1 MSRSLIERR
10 LTDVA
15 DRLKQLRSDLGV
27 ADEQVLHFAEEAE
40 DARLRSLVSETPIA
54 EREHRDAAR
63 HAAAIERSR
72 RELVDEIARLE
83 ALQDELLD
91 QLLDLSRSGSTPSAP
106 VPTPPLP
113 TDGSR

>member
-15 DRLKQLRSDLGV
+15 DRLKQLRVDLGV
-27 ADEQVLHFAEEAE
+27 ADEQLLHFVQEAD
-40 DARLRSLVSETPIA
+40 DARLRSLVSETPLA

-72 RELVDEIARLE
+72 SEVAEEIRRLE
-83 ALQDELLD
+83 GVQDDLLDELTALG
-91 QLLDLSRSGSTPSAP
+91 RPA
-106 VPTPPLP
+106 PTPPLSA
-113 TDGSR
+113 DGSR

>member
-15 DRLKQLRSDLGV
+15 DRLKQLRVDLGV
-27 ADEQVLHFAEEAE
+27 ADEQLLHFVQEAD
-40 DARLRSLVSETPIA
+40 DARLRSLVSETPLA

-72 RELVDEIARLE
+72 SEVAEEIRRLE
-83 ALQDELLD
+83 GVQDDLLDELTALG
-91 QLLDLSRSGSTPSAP
+91 RAE
-106 VPTPPLP
+106 PTPPLSA
-113 TDGSR
+113 DGSR